1 MTNFTLAQSTLDSLK
16 GAEMAKSD
24 ASQKGVSALL
34 FLAIDVSD
42 ARFAHGDAAKLATE
56 LKTQAGFKAA
66 VAKLKKK
73 KAAAIVGFAHDA
85 ALLIVKG
92 MPKSA
97 EKTALYG
104 ESVLSAISALGT
116 LKSISAVMAKVRP
129 PKAAD
134 APAADAPAADVPAAD
149 VPAADVPAA
158 GVDLSRLQ
166 MFFDLLAVFARGF
179 LQAHELNEI
188 AAMEKA
194 GQLPR
199 KAKKTA

>member
-56 LKTQAGFKAA
+56 LKAQAGFKAA
-66 VAKLKKK
+66 VAKFYSE

-149 VPAADVPAA
+149 VPAA